1 MPDVTIRVARA
12 DEHVEISELALRSKS
27 YWGYSKEFL
36 DACRDELT
44 FDAAACASGMAWVA
58 VDGRTLVGVSVIE
71 GAPPIGELT
80 GLFVDLPAIGTG
92 CGRMLLT
99 HTLRA
104 AREYGFAELVLDAD
118 PGAES
123 FYTRFGAERI
133 GTSPS
138 GLLPGRMLPHMKFV
152 LDQSSTAG
160 LRPCYSLTPSLRVS
174 PWRGSGGG

>member
-12 DEHVEISELALRSKS
+12 DEHMEISKLALRSKS

-58 VDGRTLVGVSVIE
+58 LDGPTIVGVSVIE
-71 GAPPIGELT
+71 GAPPIGELA

-104 AREYGFAELVLDAD
+104 ARELGFTELVLDAD
-118 PGAES
+118 PGAEP
-123 FYTRFGAERI
+123 FYTHHGAQRI
-133 GTSPS
+133 GNSPS
-138 GLLPGRMLPHMKFV
+138 SVFPGRVLPHMKFV
-152 LDQSSTAG
+152 LDQSPTAV
-160 LRPCYSLTPSLRVS
+160 L
-174 PWRGSGGG
+174 

>member
-12 DEHVEISELALRSKS
+12 DDHVEISELALRSKS

-58 VDGRTLVGVSVIE
+58 VDGPTLVGVSVIE
-71 GAPPIGELT
+71 GAPPIGELAA
-80 GLFVDLPAIGTG
+80 LFIDLPAIGTG

-104 AREYGFAELVLDAD
+104 AGEHGFAELVLDAD
-118 PGAES
+118 PGAEP
-123 FYTRFGAERI
+123 FYTRYGAERV
-133 GTSPS
+133 GNSPS
-138 GLLPGRMLPHMKFV
+138 GLLPGRMLPHMRFV
-152 LDQSSTAG
+152 LNQSSTAG
-160 LRPCYSLTPSLRVS
+160 L
-174 PWRGSGGG
+174 